1 MQAVV
6 FDLDGVLI
14 DSEPVWDT
22 VRRGLVQRAGR
33 AWPRDATQAM
43 QGMSTREWST
53 YLAELIGG
61 SSSAQAV
68 AGEVI
73 ASVARAYR
81 TRLPLLPRAV
91 DVVGRLSER
100 FVLAVASSSPS
111 VLIRTVLDAAGLTE
125 RFAVTVSSEEV
136 PAGKPDPA
144 VYLEAVRRLGVPAGA
159 AVAVEDSSNGIRSA
173 HGAGLAT
180 IAVPTTA
187 FPPDA
192 DAIALAAAVVTS
204 LDDITAEFVARLST
218 PGGATMRRS
227 EV

>member
-1 MQAVV
+1 M
-6 FDLDGVLI
+6 
-14 DSEPVWDT
+14 
-22 VRRGLVQRAGR
+22 
-33 AWPRDATQAM
+33 
-43 QGMSTREWST
+43 
-53 YLAELIGG
+53 
-61 SSSAQAV
+61 
-68 AGEVI
+68 
-73 ASVARAYR
+73 
-81 TRLPLLPRAV
+81 
-91 DVVGRLSER
+91 
-100 FVLAVASSSPS
+100 
-111 VLIRTVLDAAGLTE
+111 
-125 RFAVTVSSEEV
+125 SSEEV

-144 VYLEAVRRLGVPAGA
+144 VYLEAVRRLRVPAAA